1 MWSSE
6 TGHTDAASLVNAKKM
21 LLAIQKLWIS
31 PMSEDRFVLL
41 AARNMLAT
49 VLKCTFGEVA

>member
-49 VLKCTFGEVA
+49 VLKFAFGEVA